1 MREDQAMNREAFL
14 WRLRELLSG
23 IPEQE
28 AREAVQYYED
38 YFADAGAENEAKV
51 IEELGSP
58 EKVAANIRA
67 DLGYTDSERAAS
79 GGGYTDSGRTA
90 FGGGY
95 TGSGRTAS
103 GGGYTGSER
112 ETAAYGGAAGAQ
124 GYEGRYHE
132 APKEKHTALWVILA
146 ICTCYIWIPMLI
158 GLLAVLFAILVTL
171 LALGFSLG
179 VVALAFLVTA
189 VVLVGVAFVKMFV
202 SPAGGLM
209 LLGGGLIIAG
219 LAIFAVIFT
228 ACLFGKW
235 LPRFFR
241 WLGSFG
247 RRARRKEGGAL

>member
-1 MREDQAMNREAFL
+1 MNREAFL

-28 AREAVQYYED
+28 AQEAVQYYED

-67 DLGYTDSERAAS
+67 DLGYTGSGRAAS
-79 GGGYTDSGRTA
+79 GSGYTDSGRA
-90 FGGGY
+90 
-95 TGSGRTAS
+95 AS

-112 ETAAYGGAAGAQ
+112 GAAAYGGAAGAQ

-158 GLLAVLFAILVTL
+158 GLLAVLFAIVVTL

-179 VVALAFLVTA
+179 VVALAFLITA

>member
-23 IPEQE
+23 IPNQE
-28 AREAVQYYED
+28 AQEALQYYED

-67 DLGYTDSERAAS
+67 DLGYTDSGRAAS
-79 GGGYTDSGRTA
+79 GGGYTDSGRA
-90 FGGGY
+90 
-95 TGSGRTAS
+95 AS
-103 GGGYTGSER
+103 GGGYMGSER
-112 ETAAYGGAAGAQ
+112 GTAAYGGAAGAQ
-124 GYEGRYHE
+124 GYEGKYHE
-132 APKEKHTALWVILA
+132 APKEKHTTLWVILA

-209 LLGGGLIIAG
+209 LLGGGLVIAG
-219 LAIFAVIFT
+219 LAIFAVIF
-228 ACLFGKW
+228 AGCLFGKW
-235 LPRFFR
+235 LPCFFR
-241 WLGSFG
+241 WLGSLG

>member
-1 MREDQAMNREAFL
+1 MNREAFL

-28 AREAVQYYED
+28 AQEAVQYYED

-67 DLGYTDSERAAS
+67 DLGYTDSGRAAS
-79 GGGYTDSGRTA
+79 GGGYTDSERA
-90 FGGGY
+90 
-95 TGSGRTAS
+95 AS
-103 GGGYTGSER
+103 GSGYTGSER
-112 ETAAYGGAAGAQ
+112 GAPAYGGAAGAQ
-124 GYEGRYHE
+124 GYEGRYYE
-132 APKEKHTALWVILA
+132 ASKEKHTALWVILA